1 MSVSSFWP
9 PAAGS
14 EFQHKPGTFL
24 PVSNQPDRILKTKP
38 QEASTKMTELVEVVE
53 ELNWREN
60 APLLQVT
67 GLGWYNY
74 PVTCFGAANKS
85 ADPEVESSS
94 TLQSVSSRRGGYEG
108 GKGIKGNLRK
118 SKAKET
124 S

>member
-24 PVSNQPDRILKTKP
+24 PVSNQPDRILKTKS
-38 QEASTKMTELVEVVE
+38 QEASSKMTELVEVVE
-53 ELNWREN
+53 ELNWKEN

-94 TLQSVSSRRGGYEG
+94 SYSL
-108 GKGIKGNLRK
+108 
-118 SKAKET
+118 
-124 S
+124 